1 MSSDINVQTFSG
13 KVNINN
19 NLLVG
24 SSHLFV
30 DTVNNRVGI
39 TTADPDAGLHVNSN
53 AYVHTDFRV
62 GTSIVMNDTTGQIT
76 AGSFVG
82 DGSGLD
88 GINSDSGSWVNGTG
102 KVYLSTTTDKVGIG
116 ITGPLGK
123 LYIAADYDHTL
134 QRPSN
139 SSNHYL
145 VLSKTGAQVV
155 NEGPGISFCGSYNS
169 SNDYQD
175 VMAEI
180 RGVCDTDGGRRGRLE
195 FWTSSSDG
203 INVVD
208 TQAMTIKS
216 DGNVGIGTTS
226 PDNKFEVFG
235 SSWFA
240 VDVSSADHVI
250 VGNKYSSSDSLSLV
264 SLGSVNVCCDA
275 NDNTSGKVIDFRTNS
290 YSNGGTLLMRI
301 KDNGDVGIGTADTGT
316 HGAKLIVNGTMGTY
330 MSGST
335 VANRFYVY
343 NQSFASP
350 VVNQIH
356 LSLRNYNDTAP
367 SQTQADRKSGFWFGQ
382 YNDQNYTN
390 GEQFIGFTHAIRFIK
405 CDPDDYASSIVYDS
419 NTFNAKINGNLQ
431 SRLGSIDSSSTSNP
445 INFTGQHR
453 CVVENFDTNL
463 EGLIV
468 SANKSEY
475 CSMSNGLKRGLQ
487 AVTVNEALPIV
498 TLSRTCMDKSCF
510 GVISLSE
517 DPENE
522 TREDRFGC
530 FVAEFEKEEG
540 DERVYINS
548 VGEGAI
554 WVTNINGPLE
564 SGDYITTSTIPG
576 YGQRQNDDIL
586 HNYTVAKI
594 TMNCDFEPVLQ
605 NVKKIKKIL
614 VKKKLWYKNENTEID
629 YQEYLTI
636 SDEKKYTFVED
647 GKTKYMKTIK
657 RYSKEKIAEYDLE
670 EVSEI
675 MKNVLDEHGQIQWED
690 TEETEKA
697 YKIRYLLPDGTQ
709 ISEEEYT
716 TRALADERVFIA
728 AFVGCTY
735 HCG

>member
-13 KVNINN
+13 KVNITS

-24 SSHLFV
+24 TSHLFV
-30 DTVNNRVGI
+30 DTINNRVGLV
-39 TTADPDAGLHVNSN
+39 TNTPDAGLHVNSN

-62 GTSIVMNDTTGQIT
+62 GSGIVMNDTAGQIT

-82 DGSGLD
+82 DGSAMT
-88 GINSDSGSWVNGTG
+88 GINSDSGSWVNGANSNVHLAT
-102 KVYLSTTTDKVGIG
+102 STDKVGIG
-116 ITGPLGK
+116 TTSPATKLHVEHYGSAIGDFEGIRIANHASLLHATVRPAYEFVVSDINSATGIGNGKFAIGYRATTSASRTDRLVIDNSGNVGIGTVDPKSVLHVSGDTPKLAIADNTEDDCDVNGFSTGIAFVDNTWNGSMLYSQNPAAGMGFYLGH
-123 LYIAADYDHTL
+123 L
-134 QRPSN
+134 
-139 SSNHYL
+139 
-145 VLSKTGAQVV
+145 
-155 NEGPGISFCGSYNS
+155 
-169 SNDYQD
+169 
-175 VMAEI
+175 
-180 RGVCDTDGGRRGRLE
+180 
-195 FWTSSSDG
+195 SSSSKEVNMKNLTG
-203 INVVD
+203 ELSFGTRNVH
-208 TQAMTIKS
+208 QAMYIDN
-216 DGNVGIGTTS
+216 DGNVGIGTT
-226 PDNKFEVFG
+226 N
-235 SSWFA
+235 
-240 VDVSSADHVI
+240 
-250 VGNKYSSSDSLSLV
+250 
-264 SLGSVNVCCDA
+264 
-275 NDNTSGKVIDFRTNS
+275 
-290 YSNGGTLLMRI
+290 
-301 KDNGDVGIGTADTGT
+301 T
-316 HGAKLIVNGTMGTY
+316 HGAKFLVNGTMGTY

-343 NQSFASP
+343 NNSYAAP

-356 LSLRNYNDTAP
+356 LSLRNYNATAP
-367 SQTQADRKSGFWFGQ
+367 SHTQADRKSGFWFGQ

-390 GEQFIGFTHAIRFIK
+390 GEQFIGFTDKIRFIK
-405 CDPDDYASSIVYDS
+405 CDSADYAGSIVYDS

-431 SRLGSIDSSSTSNP
+431 TRLGSIDSSSTSNP

-475 CSMSNGLKRGLQ
+475 CSMSNGLKRGLK

-564 SGDYITTSTIPG
+564 SGDYITTSIIPG

-594 TMNCDFEPVLQ
+594 TMNCDFEPDLQ
-605 NVKKIKKIL
+605 NVKKIKKNL
-614 VKKKLWYKNENTEID
+614 VEEKLWYKNENTEID

-675 MKNVLDEHGQIQWED
+675 MKNILDEHGQLQWED

-697 YKIRYLLPDGTQ
+697 YKIRYLLPNGTQ

-716 TRALADERVFIA
+716 TRALAGEKVYIA

>member
-62 GTSIVMNDTTGQIT
+62 GSGIVMNDTTGQIT

-102 KVYLSTTTDKVGIG
+102 NVYLSTIGDKVGIG
-116 ITGPLGK
+116 HTNPLGK

-134 QRPSN
+134 QRPSS

-155 NEGPGISFCGSYNS
+155 DEGPGISFCGSYHS
-169 SNDYQD
+169 TSDFQD

-180 RGVCDTDGGRRGRLE
+180 RGICDTDGGRRGRLE

-203 INVVD
+203 INDVD

-216 DGNVGIGTTS
+216 DGNVGIGTAS
-226 PDNKFEVFG
+226 PDNKFEVTD
-235 SSWFA
+235 SSRFT

-275 NDNTSGKVIDFRTNS
+275 NDNTTGKVIDFRTNS

-343 NQSFASP
+343 NPSFASP

-367 SQTQADRKSGFWFGQ
+367 NQTQADRKSGFWFGQ

-390 GEQFIGFTHAIRFIK
+390 GEQFIGFTDKIRFIK
-405 CDPDDYASSIVYDS
+405 CDSADYASSIVYDS

-431 SRLGSIDSSSTSNP
+431 SRLGSITSSSTSNP

-554 WVTNINGPLE
+554 WVMNINGPLE
-564 SGDYITTSTIPG
+564 SGDYITTSTVPG

-594 TMNCDFEPVLQ
+594 TMNCDFEPVPQ

-614 VKKKLWYKNENTEID
+614 VKEKLWYKNENTEID

-697 YKIRYLLPDGTQ
+697 YKIRYLLPNGTQ

>member
-53 AYVHTDFRV
+53 AYVNTDFRV
-62 GTSIVMNDTTGQIT
+62 GSGIVMNDTAGQIT

-88 GINSDSGSWVNGTG
+88 GINSDSGSWVNGTDV
-102 KVYLSTTTDKVGIG
+102 VYLSTTTDKVGIG
-116 ITGPLGK
+116 YTNPLGK

-134 QRPSN
+134 QRPSS

-155 NEGPGISFCGSYNS
+155 DEGPGISFCGSYNG

-216 DGNVGIGTTS
+216 NGDVGIGTTS
-226 PDNKFEVFG
+226 PDNKFEVLD
-235 SSWFA
+235 SSRFA
-240 VDVSSADHVI
+240 VDVSNADHVI
-250 VGNKYSSSDSLSLV
+250 VGNKSSSSDSLSLV

-275 NDNTSGKVIDFRTNS
+275 NDNTTGKVIDFRTNS

-301 KDNGDVGIGTADTGT
+301 KDNGDVGIGTTNN
-316 HGAKLIVNGTMGTY
+316 HGAKFLVNGTMGTY
-330 MSGST
+330 MSGGT

-343 NQSFASP
+343 NSSFASP

-356 LSLRNYNDTAP
+356 LAVRNYNDTAP
-367 SQTQADRKSGFWFGQ
+367 SHTQADRKSGFWFGQ

-431 SRLGSIDSSSTSNP
+431 SRLGSINSSSTSNP

-564 SGDYITTSTIPG
+564 SGDYVTTSIIPG

-594 TMNCDFEPVLQ
+594 TMNCDFEPDLQ
-605 NVKKIKKIL
+605 NVKKIKKNL
-614 VKKKLWYKNENTEID
+614 VEEKLWYKNENTEID

-675 MKNVLDEHGQIQWED
+675 MKNVLDEHGQLQWED

-697 YKIRYLLPDGTQ
+697 YKIRYLLPNGTQ

-716 TRALADERVFIA
+716 TRALAGEKVFIA